1 MDCPS
6 CNYDNRPTAKFC
18 IACGTSIQARCVQCG
33 FQNPAAARFCEEC
46 GATFDG
52 HGAVKAQPQPGS
64 PAIPAQSVRWA
75 DAQRRQLTV
84 MFCDLVGS
92 TALSARLD
100 PEDLREVMSQYHNCC
115 ARVVER
121 FGGFAAAYMGDGV
134 LAYFGY
140 PQAYEDDA
148 ERAVRAGLELIS
160 AVNAI
165 KPRPEI
171 TLRSRIGIATGLVV
185 ISNLGSGVVQE
196 QSVVGETPNLA
207 ARLQAYAEPD
217 TIIIAVSTYRLL
229 GSLFEY
235 RDMGPA
241 MLKGFPGTTQVWQV
255 LRPSATESRFDATRN
270 ESALT
275 PLLGRDEELALLLRR
290 WQDVCD
296 GEGQVV
302 LVGGEPGIGKSRLT
316 RTLRERLLAK
326 SYFPLRYQ
334 CSPYHIDSALYPVI
348 EQLERAAGFT
358 REDTSREKLDKL
370 EVALTGSSTEVAQS
384 APLLAALLMLPGQRY
399 AALELSPEKQKEKTL
414 EALIGQIE
422 ALARRKPVLMIFEDA
437 HWIDSTSQETLDLLV
452 PWIRRL
458 PVLLIVTYRPEY
470 VPKWGD
476 HSHVTILGL
485 TRFGRRQAAEMATQ
499 VAGGKT
505 LPKEVLDQIVAHTDG
520 VPLFVEELT
529 KSILES
535 ELVRDNGD
543 HYVLDGPLPALAIPT
558 TLRDSLIARLDRLA
572 PVREVAQVGACIG
585 REFSYN
591 LLEAVSPMKGSQLD
605 DALAQLTA
613 SGLLLKRG
621 AGLDANYT
629 FKHALVQD
637 AAYDSLLKS
646 KRLLL
651 HARLAQVLKRDFS
664 DQVANAPELL
674 AYHYTQS
681 GNLAEAI
688 PWWGEAGKLAAQR
701 VALREAAS
709 HFQKGLLLL
718 QQLPPA
724 PERDQLELSIR
735 EPLNAALTGLHG
747 WADAE
752 VSVNAIAIVEV
763 AKRRGQPQTLA
774 TGLWAMWV
782 NTTTQGRVE
791 DSLEWAERLLAEGE
805 QIGDID
811 LRMFGH
817 GAAMISNFCHG
828 RLADAQKHGGKILEL
843 YDPHHASRWMQVTAN
858 DFKTLVGIWSCQ
870 WTWML
875 GYPDQAV
882 RMSDERNA
890 HARQLGHAFN
900 LGFALTLGAYV
911 FDYRR
916 EPARLL
922 EHVREADRL
931 ERERSV
937 PFVNQVM
944 VPQVEGLARLR
955 NGQLPEAVFALRR
968 GLENWNSRGG
978 HTRVPYLK
986 SALAEAL
993 ALQGNLDAA
1002 LLMINECLEQ
1012 IERPGW
1018 REGSH
1023 LAEVLRLKAWI
1034 LMRLGQD
1041 EEAETVL
1048 HASIDWARQQQARS
1062 WELRSSTTLAQLFI
1076 EHGRL
1081 DAARDLLAPIY
1092 NWFTEGFDTHDLR
1105 AARTL
1110 LQSLN

>member
-6 CNYDNRPTAKFC
+6 CNYDNRQAAKFC
-18 IACGTSIQARCVQCG
+18 IACGTSIHARCVQCG
-33 FQNPAAARFCEEC
+33 FQNPPTARFCEEC

-52 HGAVKAQPQPGS
+52 NGAIKVQQPGS
-64 PAIPAQSVRWA
+64 PGGSTQSARWA
-75 DAQRRQLTV
+75 GAQRRQLTV

-100 PEDLREVMSQYHNCC
+100 PEDLREVMTQYHNCC

-121 FGGFAAAYMGDGV
+121 FGGFAATYMGDGV
-134 LAYFGY
+134 LVYFGY

-148 ERAVRAGLELIS
+148 ERAVHAGLELIT

-171 TLRSRIGIATGLVV
+171 NLRTRIGIATGLVV
-185 ISNLGSGVVQE
+185 ISDLGGGVAQE

-217 TIIIAVSTYRLL
+217 TIVIAASTYRLL
-229 GSLFEY
+229 GALFEY

-255 LRPSATESRFDATRN
+255 LRPSAMESRFDATRD

-275 PLLGRDEELALLLRR
+275 PLVGRDEELALLLRR
-290 WQDVCD
+290 WQDACD

-316 RTLRERLLAK
+316 RTLRERLAAG
-326 SYFPLRYQ
+326 SYTPMRYQ

-348 EQLERAAGFT
+348 EQMERAAGFT
-358 REDTSREKLDKL
+358 REDTAREKLDKL
-370 EVALTGSSTEVAQS
+370 EAALTGSATEVAQI
-384 APLLAALLMLPGQRY
+384 APLLAALLLLPGQRY
-399 AALELSPEKQKEKTL
+399 GPLGLSPEKQKEKTL

-422 ALARRKPVLMIFEDA
+422 LLARRRPVLMIFEDV
-437 HWIDSTSQETLDLLV
+437 HWIDSISQETLDRLV
-452 PWIRRL
+452 PWLRRL
-458 PVLLIVTYRPEY
+458 PVLLILTYRPEY
-470 VPKWGD
+470 VPRWAE
-476 HSHVTILGL
+476 HAHVTILGL
-485 TRFGRRQAAEMATQ
+485 TRFGRRQAAEMVTE

-505 LPKEVLDQIVAHTDG
+505 LPKELLDQIVAHTDG

-535 ELVRDNGD
+535 ELVRDTGD
-543 HYVLDGPLPALAIPT
+543 RYVLDGPLPSLAIPT

-585 REFSYN
+585 REFRYN
-591 LLEAVSPMKGSQLD
+591 LLEAVSPLKGAQLD

-613 SGLLLKRG
+613 SGLLLRRG
-621 AGLDANYT
+621 TRPNATYT

-646 KRLLL
+646 KRLVL
-651 HARLAQVLKRDFS
+651 HARLALVLQRDFS
-664 DQVANAPELL
+664 DLVANAPEML

-688 PWWGEAGKLAAQR
+688 PWWREAGKLAAQR

-709 HFQKGLLLL
+709 HFQKGLALLE
-718 QQLPPA
+718 QLPPA
-724 PERDQLELSIR
+724 PERDHLELSIR
-735 EPLNAALTGLHG
+735 EPLNAALTGLRG
-747 WADAE
+747 WADPD
-752 VSVNAIAIVEV
+752 VSVNATAIIEV
-763 AKRRGQPQTLA
+763 AKRQSQPQTLA

-791 DSLEWAERLLAEGE
+791 DSLEWAQRLLTEGD

-811 LRMFGH
+811 LRIFGH
-817 GAAMISNFCHG
+817 GASMISNFCHG
-828 RLADAQKHGGKILEL
+828 RLGVAQTHGNKILEL
-843 YDPHHASRWMQVTAN
+843 YDPLHASRWMQVTAH

-875 GYPDQAV
+875 GYPDQAA
-882 RMSDERNA
+882 RLTDERNA
-890 HARQLGHAFN
+890 HARRLGHAFN

-955 NGQLPEAVFALRR
+955 SGQLPEAIFALRR
-968 GLENWNSRGG
+968 GLENWNSHGG

-993 ALQGNLDAA
+993 ALQGDLDAA
-1002 LLMINECLEQ
+1002 LQMINECLEQ

-1034 LMRLGQD
+1034 LMRQGCG

-1048 HASIDWARQQQARS
+1048 HASIDWARQQQAKS

-1076 EHGRL
+1076 EQRRR
-1081 DAARDLLAPIY
+1081 DAARDLLTPIY
-1092 NWFTEGFDTHDLR
+1092 NWFTEGFDTHDLKV
-1105 AARTL
+1105 ARTL
-1110 LQSLN
+1110 LQSL